1 MVATHDKND
10 IVLGVFIDLKKAFDT
25 VNHDI
30 LREKLEFY
38 GVRGI
43 ALDWVVSY
51 LSGRRQYVTFNDHN
65 SFSGVI
71 SCGVPQGSI
80 LGPLLLLLYIND
92 LCNVSSVV
100 ESLLYAD
107 DTSLYITGSN
117 IEEMINCMN
126 EELVKIVEW
135 LNINKLTLNVQKTEY
150 IIFAPG
156 RKKIGTSA
164 NISINGNIINRVS
177 EIKFLGV
184 IIDHKLLWQNHTH
197 HVKMKVSKNIGIL
210 CKGKKIFKKSTL
222 VTMYNSFI
230 NPYIA
235 YCLEIWGLCA
245 KKYSEPIIRLQKL
258 CCRII
263 TGVPKRTPSAPLF
276 KMLNIVA
283 LDEIYKHSV
292 MICMY

>member
-1 MVATHDKND
+1 M
-10 IVLGVFIDLKKAFDT
+10 F
-25 VNHDI
+25 
-30 LREKLEFY
+30 
-38 GVRGI
+38 
-43 ALDWVVSY
+43 
-51 LSGRRQYVTFNDHN
+51 
-65 SFSGVI
+65 
-71 SCGVPQGSI
+71 
-80 LGPLLLLLYIND
+80 LLYIND

-283 LDEIYKHSV
+283 LDEMYKHSV
-292 MICMY
+292 MIIMYRFYKGMLPSVMNQIFSRKADARSHCTRQSHHINVPLCKSQVSFNSLKYQGPSIWNKYCTKVGYDCSLHTFSKRVRLLCIFNV